1 MRYPWSITM
10 SHSLHFNHVYE
21 TEIPENVKF
30 ISPVIALTG

>member
-10 SHSLHFNHVYE
+10 SYSLHFIHTHE
-21 TEIPENVKF
+21 TEIHSNVKF